1 MDRIKLLTVLSKK
14 PIVYPTKEY
23 DFNSSEDGA
32 LPEAFTGSTYAI
44 SSGKVF
50 NTPNL
55 GTELFTDGSLEATYT
70 DGLCTSLN
78 KGGTPTV
85 EESADAH
92 LGDKAQQFNGTLNQN
107 INQYQASTNGKWL
120 YLSGWFKRASGANDK
135 TNFRRTANAFPGE
148 FQAQRTI
155 KDAAYTQKILVFKS
169 YASATTINLAIESV
183 ASGAGDTVI
192 VDDFSLKEIPLSEMY
207 ATTPYDTANASVR
220 AHIDLEHGNGIAGL
234 VARLDSAA
242 NPQNYLIASVNTQ
255 STSNGVEFG
264 YVSLVKVVGGTLTVL
279 INNVSV
285 GRLAANGDYVEI
297 DCSGNSVSLFYN
309 GVQIGATQ
317 TVSDAGI
324 VNNKLFGF
332 YAVGGGNVN
341 SFKVGQTLSKT
352 YSGVTHVVN
361 STQIIDQVTL
371 KWSGRPAME
380 FNSDGELVLIYR
392 RASNHGATDSL
403 LHIRFSD
410 DYGSTWSAEDKDLS
424 DAAITGFPYR
434 PTNIAYLE
442 TDHPQEPW
450 LYAAPNGNLILH
462 TWQQSAGTWQSVS
475 TDGGKT
481 WSDGEALPIT
491 GHSGAG
497 VFATD
502 DHFVYDGVIYAAA
515 RDFGS
520 APPYQMI
527 FMKSIDNGAN
537 WVYVANMNPVDE
549 DIPTVEVGIE
559 YLGNSRII
567 AIFRDIYDMATIRSY
582 SDDMGATWSQL
593 EAITYNIP
601 KSGRHRIMTKKHL
614 EGAANWWEDTN
625 LVMCGFVFAP
635 PGRKAAM
642 WYSTDAG
649 QTWSPPRYVESEALL
664 YEDTGYAD
672 FIYNGTTGEYVLITY
687 VGEYEHSAAVLK
699 QYNIMPT
706 W

>member
-1 MDRIKLLTVLSKK
+1 MDTRKLLTIMGKK
-14 PIVYPTKEY
+14 VVVYPSQEY
-23 DFNSSEDGA
+23 DFGVLEDGA
-32 LPEAFTGSTYAI
+32 LPDGFTGSTYAI

-70 DGLCTSLN
+70 DGLCASLN
-78 KGGTPTV
+78 KSGTPTV

-120 YLSGWFKRASGANDK
+120 YLSGWFKRASGTNDK

-207 ATTPYDTANASVR
+207 ATTPYDTENASVR

-264 YVSLVKVVGGTLTVL
+264 YVSLAKVVGGTLTVL
-279 INNVSV
+279 INNTSVS
-285 GRLAANGDYVEI
+285 RLPANGDYVEI

-352 YSGVTHVVN
+352 YSGATHVVN

-380 FNSDGELVLIYR
+380 LNSSGELVLIYR
-392 RASNHGATDSL
+392 RSSNHGATDSI

-410 DYGSTWSAEDKDLS
+410 DYGATWSDEDKDLLG
-424 DAAITGFPYR
+424 AAITGFPYR
-434 PTNIAYLE
+434 PTNEDYLE

-481 WSDGEALPIT
+481 WSDGEALPLT
-491 GHSGAG
+491 GHSGTSI
-497 VFATD
+497 FATD

-515 RDFGS
+515 RDFS
-520 APPYQMI
+520 DVTFRRMI
-527 FMKSIDNGAN
+527 LMKSIDNGAN
-537 WVYVANMNPVDE
+537 WTYISDMCPAGE
-549 DIPTVEVGIE
+549 DINVVEVGIE
-559 YLGNSRII
+559 YLGNNRII
-567 AIFRDIYDMATIRSY
+567 AIFRDIFNIATIRSY

-601 KSGRHRIMTKKHL
+601 GSGRHRIMTKKHL
-614 EGAANWWEDTN
+614 EGIANWWEDAN
-625 LVMCGFVFAP
+625 LVMCGYVQIGAT
-635 PGRKAAM
+635 RRTAM

-649 QTWSPPRYVESEALL
+649 ETWSPPRYVDDAYSDA
-664 YEDTGYAD
+664 GYAD
-672 FIYNGTTGEYVLITY
+672 FIYNPTTGQYVLVSY
-687 VGEYEHSAAVLK
+687 VGAYSTSAAVLK
-699 QYNIMPT
+699 QYNITPT